1 MNYDEFIDSLQQD
14 NCPEQLEPCLQALWH
29 DAAGNWNRAHEI
41 VQQLDDPMAAR
52 IHAYLH
58 RKEGD
63 DWNASYW
70 HRRAGTVYPEQLS
83 LAQEW
88 RSLAAMFCED

>member
-1 MNYDEFIDSLQQD
+1 MHYREFTDSLD
-14 NCPEQLEPCLQALWH
+14 REACPDGLQPCLQALWY
-29 DAAGNWNRAHEI
+29 DAQGEWDAAHEI
-41 VQQLDDPMAAR
+41 VQQTGGDMAAR